1 MADDYL
7 NKLMSE
13 NEQILLVTH
22 RHWTILALEILS
34 ETILAI
40 ALVVLI
46 TLMLLFFPVLGPLV
60 ALGYLLLLFPAASL
74 TRDVLIWSN
83 RKFVITSRRVIQ
95 LSGVLNKDVTD
106 SSLEKVNDVKLDQSF
121 WGRLL
126 NYGDVEILTASEIG
140 VNKFNTIADP
150 VRFKTAMLNAKNKLE
165 TPFYA
170 AGAPAQPAASPRPA
184 APAQPATPASADVPA
199 LLAQLDG
206 LRQHG
211 VLTEA
216 EFQAKKA
223 QLLARM

>member
-1 MADDYL
+1 MADSYL

-13 NEQILLVTH
+13 NEQILVVTH

-40 ALVVLI
+40 TLVVLI
-46 TLMLLFFPVLGPLV
+46 TLMIIFSPLLGPLAV
-60 ALGYLLLLFPAASL
+60 IGPFFALGYVLLLFPAASL

-140 VNKFNTIADP
+140 VNKFTTIADP

-170 AGAPAQPAASPRPA
+170 ASAPSAPAP
-184 APAQPATPASADVPA
+184 DVPA

-211 VLTEA
+211 VLTEG
-216 EFQAKKA
+216 EFQTKKA
-223 QLLARM
+223 QLLAKM

>member
-1 MADDYL
+1 MADSYL
-7 NKLMSE
+7 NKLLGD
-13 NEQILLVTH
+13 NEQLMFVTH

-34 ETILAI
+34 ETVLAI
-40 ALVVLI
+40 ALIVLI
-46 TLMLLFFPVLGPLV
+46 TLILVLMPALGPFV
-60 ALGYLLLLFPAASL
+60 ALGYLLLIFPLASL
-74 TRDVLIWSN
+74 TRDWLIWSS

-106 SSLEKVNDVKLDQSF
+106 SSLEMVNDVKLDQSF

-126 NYGDVEILTASEIG
+126 NYGDVEILTASELG
-140 VNKFNTIADP
+140 VNKFTTLGDP
-150 VRFKTAMLNAKNKLE
+150 VRFKTAMLNAKNKLD
-165 TPFYA
+165 TP
-170 AGAPAQPAASPRPA
+170 QPAAAA
-184 APAQPATPASADVPA
+184 APPVPPVPDVPA

-223 QLLARM
+223 QLLAKM

>member
-46 TLMLLFFPVLGPLV
+46 TLMLLFFPVLGPIV

-126 NYGDVEILTASEIG
+126 NYGDVEILTGSELG
-140 VNKFNTIADP
+140 VNKF
-150 VRFKTAMLNAKNKLE
+150 
-165 TPFYA
+165 
-170 AGAPAQPAASPRPA
+170 
-184 APAQPATPASADVPA
+184 
-199 LLAQLDG
+199 
-206 LRQHG
+206 
-211 VLTEA
+211 
-216 EFQAKKA
+216 
-223 QLLARM
+223 

>member
-7 NKLMSE
+7 NKLMGD

-34 ETILAI
+34 EAILSI
-40 ALVVLI
+40 AVIVLVTLLLI
-46 TLMLLFFPVLGPLV
+46 FSPLLGPLAV
-60 ALGYLLLLFPAASL
+60 VGPLFALGYLLLVFPLASL
-74 TRDVLIWSN
+74 TRDVLTWSN

-95 LSGVLNKDVTD
+95 LSGVFNKDVTD

-126 NYGDVEILTASEIG
+126 NYGDVEILTASELG
-140 VNKFNTIADP
+140 VNKFTTIADP

-165 TPFYA
+165 TPNY
-170 AGAPAQPAASPRPA
+170 GAPAASA
-184 APAQPATPASADVPA
+184 APAPDVPA
-199 LLAQLDG
+199 LIAQLDG

-223 QLLARM
+223 QLLAKM